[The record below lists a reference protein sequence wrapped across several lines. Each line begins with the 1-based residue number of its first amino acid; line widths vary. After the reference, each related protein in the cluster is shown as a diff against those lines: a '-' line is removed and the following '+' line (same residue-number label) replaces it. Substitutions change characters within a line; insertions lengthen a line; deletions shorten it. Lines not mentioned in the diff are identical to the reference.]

1 MQVRLCFQR
10 AVHFCLFTFSFLL
23 GSERRPG
30 LQLFVAVVDF
40 EAQAGGSLR
49 DRAAIILRR

>member
-1 MQVRLCFQR
+1 VQVRLCFQR